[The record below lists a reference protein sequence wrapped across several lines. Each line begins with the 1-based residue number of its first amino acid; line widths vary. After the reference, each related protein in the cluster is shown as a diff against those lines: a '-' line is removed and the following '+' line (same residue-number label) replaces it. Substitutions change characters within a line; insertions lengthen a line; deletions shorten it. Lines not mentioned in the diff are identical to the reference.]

1 MVDVRSVCNFLVE
14 LIVILLRIIYCYAEA
29 LFRFVVPRRPKDIR
43 GKVVVVTGAGGGIG
57 RALATRLAASGACI
71 AVWDIN
77 TVRRWY
83 NYYVMYLMCN
93 TSYNRPICMRAWLR
107 GRGDRG

>member
-1 MVDVRSVCNFLVE
+1 MVDVRSVCNVLVE
-14 LIVILLRIIYCYAEA
+14 VIVILLRIIYYYAEA
-29 LFRFVVPRRPKDIR
+29 LCRFVVPPRPKDIR

-57 RALATRLAASGACI
+57 RAIATRLAASGARI

-83 NYYVMYLMCN
+83 N
-93 TSYNRPICMRAWLR
+93 
-107 GRGDRG
+107 